1 MTTLAM
7 MFIVATA
14 VLVVALFIIT
24 GLYINVSNK
33 YEKALDK
40 IEYMEDKLQP
50 DISTMTFKLLAR
62 RDRQYDKLYKL
73 LFEILLDLL
82 NEDDDGV
89 AIGRLINLRDKVA
102 AMALSNSEYVKNSYN
117 LINIKKQR
125 ELNDIMC
132 WLCAVLDIKRG
143 KEDLSILTRR
153 DYIKQR
159 EDIVLIQRQL
169 NDLKD
174 EIDIEQEKIKSQE
187 ESYYEPDY
195 EEDFETYDQEEYQ
208 EEDQEEFEEEEDTEA
223 DTINYDGSK
232 SGIKSFKSLF
242 KR

>member
-1 MTTLAM
+1 
-7 MFIVATA
+7 
-14 VLVVALFIIT
+14 
-24 GLYINVSNK
+24 
-33 YEKALDK
+33 
-40 IEYMEDKLQP
+40 
-50 DISTMTFKLLAR
+50 
-62 RDRQYDKLYKL
+62 
-73 LFEILLDLL
+73 
-82 NEDDDGV
+82 
-89 AIGRLINLRDKVA
+89 
-102 AMALSNSEYVKNSYN
+102 
-117 LINIKKQR
+117 
-125 ELNDIMC
+125 MC
-132 WLCAVLDIKRG
+132 WLCAVLDINKG

-159 EDIVLIQRQL
+159 EDIVFIQRQL

-187 ESYYEPDY
+187 EKYYEPDY

-208 EEDQEEFEEEEDTEA
+208 EEDQEEFEEEEDTET